1 MPRRPNYRQERMER
15 NRKKAAR
22 RAEKL
27 AAKTDKAARNRVE
40 KEGSDSA
47 PELAPASGDAES

>member
-1 MPRRPNYRQERMER
+1 MARRPNYRQERMER

-27 AAKTDKAARNRVE
+27 AAKTDKAARNRLE
-40 KEGSDSA
+40 KEGTASA
-47 PELAPASGDAES
+47 PGLAPANGDAES